1 MIGLFCGNGNPP
13 VITSSVSL
21 WLLFHSDWIL
31 AKSGFSLQY
40 EMSGIYW
47 AMEILNSF
55 GKAFFGMHILT
66 CFTVLCQ
73 NASTC
78 DVISGSG
85 SAMNADIP

>member
-1 MIGLFCGNGNPP
+1 
-13 VITSSVSL
+13 
-21 WLLFHSDWIL
+21 
-31 AKSGFSLQY
+31 
-40 EMSGIYW
+40 MSGIYW
-47 AMEILNSF
+47 DMEILNFF

-78 DVISGSG
+78 DVMSGSG